1 MNLAIQIKRG
11 VSAEIYK
18 YKKTFT
24 FWLLILAPAFI
35 PIISFLVLFFKGTEI
50 IKEDQNAWE
59 FLVSFSTNPG
69 NFLFP
74 FFIIMLALLVN
85 NIEYNANTW
94 KLIYAQPLSRVAVY
108 FAKVKVFTIML
119 FTSLMLFS
127 TFTLLVGFILRFV
140 SPELGFDQPFNFG
153 FAYSLNFKVFLA
165 TLGMASIQFWISQ
178 HWKNLIL
185 PLGVG
190 IGGVISFLILAQGW
204 EYATYHPYGYHILA
218 IGGAGGEGFNLWDNM
233 DHVYY
238 SLGLA
243 VVVFILAGIE
253 QAKKRII

>member
-1 MNLAIQIKRG
+1 MNLAIQLKRG
-11 VSAEIYK
+11 ISAEVYK

-35 PIISFLVLFFKGTEI
+35 PVINFLVMFFRGNEI
-50 IKEDQNAWE
+50 IKVGDNAWE
-59 FLVSFSTNPG
+59 VLIAFGTNPG

-94 KLIYAQPLSRVAVY
+94 KLIYSQPISRIAVY

-119 FTSLMLFS
+119 FISLMLFS
-127 TFTLLVGFILRFV
+127 TFSLLVGFILSIV
-140 SPELGFDQPFNFG
+140 SPELGFDQPFNYG
-153 FAYSLNFKVFLA
+153 MAYALNFKIFLA

-190 IGGVISFLILAQGW
+190 IGGVISFLILVQGW
-204 EYATYHPYGYHILA
+204 KYATYHPYGYHVLS
-218 IGGAGGEGFNLWDNM
+218 IGGIGAEGFNLWGDM
-233 DHVYY
+233 THAYY

-243 VVVFILAGIE
+243 IVVFILAGIE
-253 QAKKRII
+253 QSRKRII

>member
-1 MNLAIQIKRG
+1 MNLAIQVQRG
-11 VSAEIYK
+11 ISAEYYK
-18 YKKTFT
+18 YKRTFT

-35 PIISFLVLFFKGTEI
+35 PIISFLVLFFKGSEI
-50 IKEDQNAWE
+50 IKEDQNVWE

-94 KLIYAQPLSRVAVY
+94 KLIYAQPLSRLAVY
-108 FAKVKVFTIML
+108 LAKMKVFVIML
-119 FTSLMLFS
+119 FISLMLFA
-127 TFTLLVGFILRFV
+127 TFTLLVGFILHFT
-140 SPELGFDQPFNFG
+140 SPELGFDQSYNFG
-153 FAYSLNFKVFLA
+153 FAYALNFKLFLA

-190 IGGVISFLILAQGW
+190 IAGVISFLIVVQGW
-204 EYATYHPYGYHILA
+204 KYAIYHPYGYHVLA
-218 IGGAGGEGFNLWDNM
+218 INGVSGEDFKLWENM

-243 VVVFILAGIE
+243 IVVFTLAGVE
-253 QAKKRII
+253 QVKKRII